1 MIGLGVYYAFLST
14 IAAIVVYVLGAAAV
28 VVIHHFSDRR

>member
-1 MIGLGVYYAFLST
+1 MIGLAFYYAFLSA
-14 IAAIVVYVLGAAAV
+14 IAAIVVYALGVAAV

>member
-14 IAAIVVYVLGAAAV
+14 IAVIVVYILGVAT
-28 VVIHHFSDRR
+28 VIVMHHFSDRR